1 MKLPRWFLGTW
12 ESVVLKNS
20 FITMAVVE
28 SDFELFSL
36 LVLSNM
42 LQVEIL
48 GDYFGLLNDTSSNE
62 LD

>member
-1 MKLPRWFLGTW
+1 M
-12 ESVVLKNS
+12 VLKNS
-20 FITMAVVE
+20 FKTMAVVE